1 MYQAMCHFLIADGE
15 CIFNKGIFRR
25 RMFLLAEKHLILQE
39 FISQI
44 PVQMLNLNN
53 DLSYVFSESRGHF
66 AILLQQKD
74 I

>member
-1 MYQAMCHFLIADGE
+1 
-15 CIFNKGIFRR
+15 
-25 RMFLLAEKHLILQE
+25 MFLLAEKHLILQE

-74 I
+74 IWNRFSSKGFKISFFNLKASFSNCA